1 MADSRAKFLKV
12 LKAELEDLLED
23 IGLAERRHSERLDRK
38 EITEYVYKSNDA
50 LFHVE
55 EEAIREIILL
65 IDEMDLSLY
74 TDLGQV
80 CDSFETLVRETVKDR
95 EEPEAICAFVFRK
108 VQKVRSY
115 VSGGDVPSS
124 I

>member
-1 MADSRAKFLKV
+1 MSDSKAKFLKV

-23 IGLAERRHSERLDRK
+23 IGHAERRHAERLARN

-50 LFHVE
+50 LFHAE
-55 EEAIREIILL
+55 EEAIREIINL
-65 IDEMDLSLY
+65 IDEIDLSLY
-74 TDLGQV
+74 TSLGQV
-80 CDSFETLVRETVKDR
+80 CDAFESLVRERMKDR
-95 EEPEAICAFVFRK
+95 EEPEAIFAFVFRK
-108 VQKVRSY
+108 MQKVRSY